1 MPDQGS
7 PFELQISI
15 AIRSLTGEELPAEVK
30 LENIHLQCSCC
41 RELKPVLMA
50 FVHLDSNQ
58 TFIFCADCRNLVS
71 AALIEICA
79 GTVQKH
85 ESTFRRLQAVPTN
98 SGSPN

>member
-1 MPDQGS
+1 MADQGS

-15 AIRSLTGEELPAEVK
+15 AIRSLTGEEMPAEVT

-41 RELKPVLMA
+41 REIKRIMLA
-50 FVHLDSNQ
+50 FIHLDSNQ

-79 GTVQKH
+79 GTVEKY
-85 ESTFRRLQAVPTN
+85 ESSFRRLQAIPTN